1 MRLIYAG
8 IVLVCAT
15 LGFADTVTLKSGRV
29 INGTYLGGT
38 ARAVR
43 IDDGVE
49 VRTVD
54 VSDILRIEF
63 SGSPGESSSRNSGR
77 SSDGPTLRRAPSSS
91 SSDSSDVPTLRRA
104 PSSSS
109 SSSSSDSDSDSDRPV
124 LHRNPENVMRPGDSA
139 PPPPA
144 VASGTLPAGTNL
156 VIRMIESVD
165 SETNRVGQ
173 SFRASIDQ
181 PVMVDGQTVIPRGA
195 DAVVKLVDSKDSGKL
210 TGRAELTVSLQSVSI
225 NGHLVDINTQSI
237 NKESG
242 SQGEKTAKTAGG
254 TAAVG
259 AIIGAI
265 AGGGKGAAIGAGAG
279 AAAGAGSQ
287 VILGGQR
294 VRIPSETRLTFVLD
308 TATRF

>member
-1 MRLIYAG
+1 VKKSKGMIMRLIYAG
-8 IVLVCAT
+8 IALVCAT
-15 LGFADTVTLKSGRV
+15 LGFADTITLKSGRV

-38 ARAVR
+38 ARTVR
-43 IDDGVE
+43 VDDGVN

-63 SGSPGESSSRNSGR
+63 GNAVENSARNSDR
-77 SSDGPTLRRAPSSS
+77 PSSGPTLRRA
-91 SSDSSDVPTLRRA
+91 D
-104 PSSSS
+104 SS
-109 SSSSSDSDSDSDRPV
+109 SSSSSDSDQDRPV
-124 LHRNPENVMRPGDSA
+124 LRRPENVMRPTDA
-139 PPPPA
+139 PPPPPPPA
-144 VASGTLPAGTNL
+144 MASGILPAGTNL

-173 SFRASIDQ
+173 SFRASLDQ

-195 DAVVKLVDSKDSGKL
+195 DAVVRLVDAKDSGKL
-210 TGRAELTVSLQSVSI
+210 TGRAELTLSLQSVSI
-225 NGHLVDINTQSI
+225 NGRMVDINTQSI
-237 NKESG
+237 NKEG
-242 SQGEKTAKTAGG
+242 ASQGEKTAKVAGG

-287 VILGGQR
+287 AITGGQR
-294 VRIPSETRLTFVLD
+294 VRIPSETRLTFILD
-308 TATRF
+308 NPTRF

>member
-8 IVLVCAT
+8 IALAFAT
-15 LGFADTVTLKSGRV
+15 LGFADTITLKSGRV

-38 ARAVR
+38 ARTVR
-43 IDDGVE
+43 VDDGVN

-54 VSDILRIEF
+54 VTDIARIEF
-63 SGSPGESSSRNSGR
+63 GGSSAESSARYPER
-77 SSDGPTLRRAPSSS
+77 SSNTPTLRRAESSS
-91 SSDSSDVPTLRRA
+91 SSN
-104 PSSSS
+104 
-109 SSSSSDSDSDSDRPV
+109 DSDQDRPV
-124 LHRNPENVMRPGDSA
+124 LRRAENVMRPDPA
-139 PPPPA
+139 TPPPA
-144 VASGTLPAGTNL
+144 PAMVSGTLPAGTNL
-156 VIRMIESVD
+156 VIRMIEGVD

-173 SFRASIDQ
+173 TFRASMDQ

-195 DAVVKLVDSKDSGKL
+195 DAWVKLVDSKDSGKL
-210 TGRAELTVSLQSVSI
+210 AGRAELALALQSVSI
-225 NGHLVDINTQSI
+225 NGHMVDINTQSI

-242 SQGEKTAKTAGG
+242 SQGEKTAKVAGG

-308 TATRF
+308 NPTRF

>member
-8 IVLVCAT
+8 IALVCAT
-15 LGFADTVTLKSGRV
+15 LGFADTITLKSGRV

-38 ARAVR
+38 ARTVR
-43 IDDGVE
+43 VDDGVN
-49 VRTVD
+49 VRTLD

-63 SGSPGESSSRNSGR
+63 GGSSFESSSRNSGR
-77 SSDGPTLRRAPSSS
+77 SSD
-91 SSDSSDVPTLRRA
+91 VPTLRRA
-104 PSSSS
+104 D
-109 SSSSSDSDSDSDRPV
+109 SSSSSDSDPDRPV
-124 LHRNPENVMRPGDSA
+124 LRRTENVMRPDN
-139 PPPPA
+139 PPPPPPTM
-144 VASGTLPAGTNL
+144 VSGTLPAGTNL

-173 SFRASIDQ
+173 SFRASLDQ
-181 PVMVDGQTVIPRGA
+181 AVMVDGETVIPRGA

-210 TGRAELTVSLQSVSI
+210 TGRAELTLSLQSVSI
-225 NGHLVDINTQSI
+225 NGRMVDINTQSI
-237 NKESG
+237 NKESA

-308 TATRF
+308 NAAHF